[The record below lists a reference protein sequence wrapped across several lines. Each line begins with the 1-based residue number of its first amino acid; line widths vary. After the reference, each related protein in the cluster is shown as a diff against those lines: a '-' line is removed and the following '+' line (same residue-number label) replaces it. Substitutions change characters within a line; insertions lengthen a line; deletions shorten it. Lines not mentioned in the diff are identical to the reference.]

1 MTINMQLW
9 NTEQSMSCTFTCAL
23 VVKAAVTHF
32 HTVGRTGA
40 EFVHQALLT
49 TAKFRTRP
57 ALTWNT
63 MTDGEKQRDRR
74 CGKIIRVFDSL
85 LCNVHF
91 VSKQFHRK

>member
-1 MTINMQLW
+1 MQLW
-9 NTEQSMSCTFTCAL
+9 NTEQSGSCTFTCAL

-40 EFVHQALLT
+40 EAVHQALLT
-49 TAKFRTRP
+49 AAEFRTCP

-74 CGKIIRVFDSL
+74 CGKIMRVFDSSL
-85 LCNVHF
+85 AV
-91 VSKQFHRK
+91 